1 MKRLATLYT
10 QSSQEIRQPRTI
22 ATCAMLAAVA
32 IVLGYFSIELG
43 SSLRIGFSSIPNR
56 LVDYLFGPVVGAY
69 FGGLLD
75 IVKYIIKPTGTF
87 FPGFTFDAMLA
98 GLICGSVLYGRKL
111 TLWRVLLAKFLVL
124 MICNVF
130 FNTLWLSILYG
141 KAFMVLLP
149 ARLFKNLVMWPIDS
163 VILFMVGSFLE
174 RAGAFRLLKL
184 KKYSG

>member
-22 ATCAMLAAVA
+22 ASCAMLAAVA

-43 SSLRIGFSSIPNR
+43 NYLKIGFSSIPNR
-56 LVDYLFGPVVGAY
+56 LVDYLFGPVVGIY
-69 FGGLLD
+69 FGGFLD
-75 IVKYIIKPTGTF
+75 ILKYIIKPTGTF

-98 GLICGSVLYGRKL
+98 GMICGSILYGRKL
-111 TLWRVLLAKFLVL
+111 TIWRVLLAKLLVL

-130 FNTLWLSILYG
+130 FNTLWISLLYG

-149 ARLFKNLVMWPIDS
+149 ARLLKNLVMWPIDS
-163 VILFMVGSFLE
+163 FILYLVGTFLE
-174 RAGAFRLLKL
+174 RAGAFRLLKVR
-184 KKYSG
+184 

>member
-1 MKRLATLYT
+1 MKKLATLYT

-75 IVKYIIKPTGTF
+75 IIKYIIKPTGTF
-87 FPGFTFDAMLA
+87 FPGFTFNAMLA
-98 GLICGSVLYGRKL
+98 GLICGSILYGRKL
-111 TLWRVLLAKFLVL
+111 TLWRVFLAKFLVI

-130 FNTLWLSILYG
+130 FNTLWISILYG

-149 ARLFKNLVMWPIDS
+149 VRLFKNLVMWPIDS

-184 KKYSG
+184 KKSSG

>member
-75 IVKYIIKPTGTF
+75 IIKYIIKPTGTF
-87 FPGFTFDAMLA
+87 FPGFTFNAMLA
-98 GLICGSVLYGRKL
+98 GLICGSILYGRKL
-111 TLWRVLLAKFLVL
+111 TLWRVFLAKFLVI

-130 FNTLWLSILYG
+130 FNTLWISILYG

-149 ARLFKNLVMWPIDS
+149 VRLFKNLVMWPIDS
-163 VILFMVGSFLE
+163 VVLFMVGSFLE

-184 KKYSG
+184 KKSSG

>member
-10 QSSQEIRQPRTI
+10 QSFQEIRQTRTV
-22 ATCAMLAAVA
+22 ASCAMLAAVA

-43 SSLRIGFSSIPNR
+43 NSLKIGFSSIPNR
-56 LVDYLFGPVVGAY
+56 LVDYLFGPVVGVY

-75 IVKYIIKPTGTF
+75 ILKYIIKPTGTF

-98 GLICGSVLYGRKL
+98 GAICGSILYGRKF
-111 TLWRVLLAKFLVL
+111 TFWRVLAAKFLVL

-130 FNTLWLSILYG
+130 FNTLWISILYG

-149 ARLFKNLVMWPIDS
+149 ARLLKNLLMWPIDS
-163 VILFMVGSFLE
+163 FILYTVGTFLE
-174 RAGAFRLLKL
+174 RAGAFRLLKKGL
-184 KKYSG
+184 NY

>member
-75 IVKYIIKPTGTF
+75 IIKYIIKPTGTF
-87 FPGFTFDAMLA
+87 FPGFTFNAMLA
-98 GLICGSVLYGRKL
+98 GLICGSILYGRKL
-111 TLWRVLLAKFLVL
+111 TLWRVFLAKFLVI

-130 FNTLWLSILYG
+130 FNTLWISILYG

-149 ARLFKNLVMWPIDS
+149 VRLFKNLVMWPIDS

-184 KKYSG
+184 KKSSG

>member
-22 ATCAMLAAVA
+22 ASCAMLAAVA

-43 SSLRIGFSSIPNR
+43 NYLKIGFSSIPNR
-56 LVDYLFGPVVGAY
+56 LVDYLFGPVVGIY

-75 IVKYIIKPTGTF
+75 ILKYIIKPTGTF

-98 GLICGSVLYGRKL
+98 GMICGSILYGRKL
-111 TLWRVLLAKFLVL
+111 TIWRVLLAKLLVL

-130 FNTLWLSILYG
+130 FNTLWISLLYG

-149 ARLFKNLVMWPIDS
+149 ARLLKNLVMWPIDS
-163 VILFMVGSFLE
+163 FILYLVGTFLE
-174 RAGAFRLLKL
+174 RAGAFRLLKVR
-184 KKYSG
+184 

>member
-75 IVKYIIKPTGTF
+75 IIKYIIKPTGTF
-87 FPGFTFDAMLA
+87 FPGFTFNAMLA
-98 GLICGSVLYGRKL
+98 GLICGSILYGRKL
-111 TLWRVLLAKFLVL
+111 TLWRVFLTKFLVI

-130 FNTLWLSILYG
+130 FNTLWISILYG

-149 ARLFKNLVMWPIDS
+149 VRLFKNLVMWPIDS

-184 KKYSG
+184 KKSSG

>member
-75 IVKYIIKPTGTF
+75 IIKYIIKPTGTF
-87 FPGFTFDAMLA
+87 FPGVTFNAMLA
-98 GLICGSVLYGRKL
+98 GLSCGSILYGRKL
-111 TLWRVLLAKFLVL
+111 TLWRVFLAKFLVI

-130 FNTLWLSILYG
+130 FNTLWISILYG

-149 ARLFKNLVMWPIDS
+149 VRLFKNLVMWPIDS

-184 KKYSG
+184 KKSSG

>member
-1 MKRLATLYT
+1 MKRLATLYA
-10 QSSQEIRQPRTI
+10 QSSQEIRQARTI
-22 ATCAMLAAVA
+22 AACAMLAAVA

-43 SSLRIGFSSIPNR
+43 NFLKIGFSSIPNR

-75 IVKYIIKPTGTF
+75 ILKYIIKPTGTF

-98 GLICGSVLYGRKL
+98 GLICGSILYRRKL
-111 TLWRVLLAKFLVL
+111 TFWRVALAKFLVL
-124 MICNVF
+124 LICNVF
-130 FNTLWLSILYG
+130 FNTLWISILYG

-149 ARLFKNLVMWPIDS
+149 ARLLKNLVMWPVDS
-163 VILFMVGSFLE
+163 VILYMVGSFLE

-184 KKYSG
+184 KKSQG

>member
-1 MKRLATLYT
+1 MKRLATVYT

-75 IVKYIIKPTGTF
+75 IIKYIIKPTGTF
-87 FPGFTFDAMLA
+87 FPGFTFNAMLA
-98 GLICGSVLYGRKL
+98 GLICGSILYGRKL
-111 TLWRVLLAKFLVL
+111 TLWRVFLAKFLVI

-130 FNTLWLSILYG
+130 FNTLWISILYG

-149 ARLFKNLVMWPIDS
+149 VRLFKNLVMWPIDS

-184 KKYSG
+184 KKSSG

>member
-75 IVKYIIKPTGTF
+75 IIKYIIKPTGTF
-87 FPGFTFDAMLA
+87 FPGFTFNAMLA
-98 GLICGSVLYGRKL
+98 GLICGSILYGRKL
-111 TLWRVLLAKFLVL
+111 TLWRMFLAKFLVI

-130 FNTLWLSILYG
+130 FNTLWISILYG

-149 ARLFKNLVMWPIDS
+149 VRLFKNLVMWPIDS

-184 KKYSG
+184 KKSSG

>member
-75 IVKYIIKPTGTF
+75 IIKYIIKPTGTF
-87 FPGFTFDAMLA
+87 FPGFTFNAMLA
-98 GLICGSVLYGRKL
+98 GLICGSILYGRKL
-111 TLWRVLLAKFLVL
+111 TLWRVFLAKFLVI

-130 FNTLWLSILYG
+130 FNTLWISILYG
-141 KAFMVLLP
+141 KAFMVFLP
-149 ARLFKNLVMWPIDS
+149 VRLFKNLVMWPIDS

-184 KKYSG
+184 KKSSG